1 MLRTSIATATVPP
14 PRSLAAALDASA
26 AGAMRGSLCGVPRET
41 VQGFLHHRVEG
52 GSMDLFEIDDTQRMR
67 REEAAA
73 RLHAL
78 AEALARNNVVQFER
92 DGRRI
97 TVQVP
102 DEVDLKIEV
111 ELGDENEL
119 EVELTW

>member
-1 MLRTSIATATVPP
+1 MNLFDIDKT
-14 PRSLAAALDASA
+14 
-26 AGAMRGSLCGVPRET
+26 E
-41 VQGFLHHRVEG
+41 RV
-52 GSMDLFEIDDTQRMR
+52 S

-78 AEALARNNVVQFER
+78 ADALAQNNSVEFDK
-92 DGRRI
+92 DGKRI
-97 TVQVP
+97 TVRVP

-119 EVELTW
+119 EIELTW

>member
-1 MLRTSIATATVPP
+1 
-14 PRSLAAALDASA
+14 
-26 AGAMRGSLCGVPRET
+26 
-41 VQGFLHHRVEG
+41 
-52 GSMDLFEIDDTQRMR
+52 MDLFDLDETQHLR

-78 AEALARNNVVQFER
+78 ADALARNNSVEFNQA
-92 DGRRI
+92 GRRI
-97 TVQVP
+97 TVRVP

-111 ELGDENEL
+111 ELGEDGNEL

>member
-1 MLRTSIATATVPP
+1 
-14 PRSLAAALDASA
+14 
-26 AGAMRGSLCGVPRET
+26 
-41 VQGFLHHRVEG
+41 
-52 GSMDLFEIDDTQRMR
+52 MDLFEIDETRRLR

-78 AEALARNNVVQFER
+78 ADALAQNNALTFDR
-92 DGRRI
+92 SGRRI
-97 TVQVP
+97 TVHVP

-119 EVELTW
+119 EIELTW